1 MKQIHKHNTTSC
13 LLFLIFL
20 AFPCEIE
27 QIVAHSDQNNHYCS
41 HKVRKMTKVPGLL
54 LAPPVHHPYTGN
66 CRSCGCLLY
75 STETIVQTS
84 LHVTQ
89 AYRLQRSPVSRDV
102 INYTYI
108 DRNDI
113 HYSCASQRQSY
124 FPPFQHDEK
133 ILNNRPPL
141 QTSAFQWSWL
151 TLKRLKLE
159 LLSYQGTAALA
170 QHVSN
175 CWWPCGFQG
184 LCFCFVF
191 VWRDKPATFKLFKWR
206 YSVHLE
212 GKAL

>member
-1 MKQIHKHNTTSC
+1 M
-13 LLFLIFL
+13 
-20 AFPCEIE
+20 AR
-27 QIVAHSDQNNHYCS
+27 A
-41 HKVRKMTKVPGLL
+41 PGLL

-66 CRSCGCLLY
+66 CRSCGCLLF
-75 STETIVQTS
+75 SAETIVQTS

-141 QTSAFQWSWL
+141 QTSAFQRRRL

-159 LLSYQGTAALA
+159 LLSYQGAAALA
-170 QHVSN
+170 QRVSN
-175 CWWPCGFQG
+175 CWWPCGFEG
-184 LCFCFVF
+184 LRFCFC
-191 VWRDKPATFKLFKWR
+191 LLLL
-206 YSVHLE
+206 SCSNE
-212 GKAL
+212 GKASAWKVQGSNVSPGTRAWIRFHSTSAQRSDLRVSSDLL